1 MKKTFKLQVEGK
13 HPDRL
18 LEAIKHEVRKYVKR
32 ERRKTLPT
40 GVDFWA
46 FDCKFGVTAEQ
57 AEVVRLGEIT
67 KKMDEVKAAGGESFY
82 VEIIAAPCIRKPR
95 DENGE
100 YADNDD
106 DGFDEWL
113 VNPTNLVM

>member
-13 HPDRL
+13 HSDRL

-32 ERRKTLPT
+32 ERRKTLPA

-67 KKMDEVKAAGGESFY
+67 KKMDEVASAGGDSFY
-82 VEIIAAPCIRKPR
+82 VEIIAAHGVRKAR
-95 DENGE
+95 DEFDE
-100 YADNDD
+100 LDD
-106 DGFDEWL
+106 DEDL
-113 VNPTNLVM
+113 ND